1 MAGLFFY
8 PLTNNSKARKDVYS
22 VRVLFIIGIIILCL
36 LLLFLLLLFMK
47 ITVKIR
53 YYHAKDNDDLS
64 VEIKILFGLIRI
76 KKKFPLIKVDD
87 NSPSLVVKEETKVK
101 VGEDGP
107 EQRGNKKTNQFTGE
121 DLLNTFSNTKELIQH
136 VVGFH
141 RIIRYILSKVRIKDI
156 EWSSIIGLGDA
167 AHTGAISGAVWAVKG
182 AIIGIISN
190 YMKMQNMPHIHIYPQ
205 FQRNTSETLFKCMIR
220 FRLGHAMIAGIKI
233 VKYWKGGMPHFKTNN
248 EAPAI
253 QK

>member
-1 MAGLFFY
+1 M
-8 PLTNNSKARKDVYS
+8 
-22 VRVLFIIGIIILCL
+22 RVLFIIGIIALCL
-36 LLLFLLLLFMK
+36 LLLLLLLLFMK

-64 VEIKILFGLIRI
+64 IEIRLLFGLIRI

-107 EQRGNKKTNQFTGE
+107 QQKGDKKTKQFTAQE
-121 DLLNTFSNTKELIQH
+121 LLNTLSNTKEMLQH

-141 RIIRYILSKVRIKDI
+141 RIIRYLLSKFQIKDI
-156 EWSSIIGLGDA
+156 EWSSIVGLGDA
-167 AHTGAISGAVWAVKG
+167 AHTGAIAGAVWAVKG
-182 AIIGIISN
+182 AIIGIVSN

-205 FQRNTSETLFKCMIR
+205 FQRNVSETLFKCMIR
-220 FRLGHAMIAGIKI
+220 FRLGHAMIAGIKL
-233 VKYWKGGMPHFKTNN
+233 VKYWKGGLPHLKTNN
-248 EAPAI
+248 EASAI
-253 QK
+253 PK